1 MNKIE
6 YTVPDDVRKQSV
18 EQLQVKPEIIE
29 WLKKHNY
36 KTVEEIIRDQKILPQ
51 KIIVPIKGKI
61 IFNVDL

>member
-29 WLKKHNY
+29 WLKKHKY

>member
-1 MNKIE
+1 MDKIE